1 MRSQTMNSA
10 ARDILRKLVEE
21 LGSNVADNPQQWR
34 GYLNDRLAHYQLE
47 RRALTTALNEHVPEE
62 LLSSQ
67 VSIAPEVQ
75 IERLSSRLVEHLGL
89 QPDVAR
95 WAVESWAVA
104 LGIAKSKPSREP
116 RTKVDAVLSNNKN
129 NPKRRLAMGLL
140 ALGAI
145 AGIGLTGSRLFSTS
159 LSTVGG
165 GGTPTE
171 QTLAP
176 LTRLTVGVYIPVIPN
191 QNGGQPNQPAFN
203 PKDGYQKFA
212 DYLKAELPKRFNRN
226 IEVNVE
232 FIDATGREAF
242 DQVRSKLKNQEWD
255 LAFTANPLLS
265 AAAIQ
270 NNYAFA
276 ARMQPSNNESFHIAL
291 VTRND
296 SPIKSLEDLNRNPDY
311 TIALGNPDSPFFYV
325 PVFDSYGRTLRVEPN
340 NSTPVA
346 AGNSVLEGRAD
357 VGVLPAEW
365 ITEEPSRDLPERFR
379 TIRQR
384 LRSGLRLISASR
396 SIPTAGVYF
405 SPKISQAD
413 QETLRKALLEAPEET
428 RRAARY
434 REGASGDYA
443 ELVKIAERVDQF
455 LACTD
460 PTKWKSGDRI
470 QFSCSNAITGRVNG
484 FGFADENTDYLTLQ
498 VDGGKVHRV
507 IVPKQILADAG
518 VPDVS
523 KVKRLAV
530 TGVTPNEQ
538 GELRITA
545 TNQIKPLPAQ

>member
-47 RRALTTALNEHVPEE
+47 RKALTTALNEHVPEE
-62 LLSSQ
+62 LMSSQ
-67 VSIAPEVQ
+67 VSIAPEAQ
-75 IERLSSRLVEHLGL
+75 IERLTSRLVEHLGL
-89 QPDVAR
+89 QPEVAR
-95 WAVESWAVA
+95 WAVESWAIA
-104 LGIAKSKPSREP
+104 LGILKGTVSKRPQTIADRG
-116 RTKVDAVLSNNKN
+116 TKVKKSNTKQRIAIAV
-129 NPKRRLAMGLL
+129 L

-145 AGIGLTGSRLFSTS
+145 AGIGFVAPKLLSNSGFAIGS
-159 LSTVGG
+159 GG
-165 GGTPTE
+165 NPAN
-171 QTLAP
+171 QNPAP

-191 QNGGQPNQPAFN
+191 QGGGQPNQPAFN
-203 PKDGYQKFA
+203 PREGYQKFA
-212 DYLKAELPKRFNRN
+212 EYLKAELPKRFNRN

-232 FIDATGREAF
+232 FIDATGRDAF

-265 AAAIQ
+265 AAATES
-270 NNYAFA
+270 NYTFA
-276 ARMQPSNNESFHIAL
+276 ARMQPSSNESFNIAL

-340 NSTPVA
+340 NPTPVA
-346 AGNSVLEGRAD
+346 AGISVLEGRAD

-365 ITEEPSRDLPERFR
+365 ITEEPSNNLPERFR
-379 TIRQR
+379 AIRQR
-384 LRSGLRLISASR
+384 LRGGLRLISASR

-405 SPKISQAD
+405 SPKISQSD

-434 REGASGDYA
+434 REGASGDYS

-470 QFSCSNAITGRVNG
+470 QFSCSNALTGRVNG
-484 FGFADENTDYLTLQ
+484 FGFADENTNYLTLQ
-498 VDGGKVHRV
+498 VDGGKAHRV
-507 IVPKQILADAG
+507 VVPKQILADAG
-518 VPDVS
+518 VTDVS

-538 GELRITA
+538 GEIQITA
-545 TNQIKPLPAQ
+545 ANQIKPLPAQ

>member
-47 RRALTTALNEHVPEE
+47 RKALTTALNEHVPEE
-62 LLSSQ
+62 LMSSQ

-75 IERLSSRLVEHLGL
+75 IERLTSRLVEHLGL

-95 WAVESWAVA
+95 WAVESWAIA
-104 LGIAKSKPSREP
+104 LGILKGN
-116 RTKVDAVLSNNKN
+116 V
-129 NPKRRLAMGLL
+129 PKRRPPKDKSGKEAQNSTKPRFAMGLL

-145 AGIGLTGSRLFSTS
+145 IGVGFTIPKLLPNPEIATGSGGNPS
-159 LSTVGG
+159 LQN
-165 GGTPTE
+165 P
-171 QTLAP
+171 QAP
-176 LTRLTVGVYIPVIPN
+176 LTRLTVGVYVPVIPN
-191 QNGGQPNQPAFN
+191 QSGGQPNQPAFN

-212 DYLKAELPKRFNRN
+212 DYLKAELPKRFDRN

-270 NNYAFA
+270 NNYTFA
-276 ARMQPSNNESFHIAL
+276 ARMQPSDNESFHIAL

-340 NSTPVA
+340 NPTPVA
-346 AGNSVLEGRAD
+346 AGLSVLEGRAD

-365 ITEEPSRDLPERFR
+365 ITEDPSNNLPERFR
-379 TIRQR
+379 AIRQR
-384 LRSGLRLISASR
+384 LRGGLRLISASR

-405 SPKISQAD
+405 SPKISRAN
-413 QETLRKALLEAPEET
+413 QETLQKALLEAPEET

-434 REGASGDYA
+434 REGTSADYA
-443 ELVKIAERVDQF
+443 ELVKIAQRVDQF

-484 FGFADENTDYLTLQ
+484 FGFADENTNYLTLQ
-498 VDGGKVHRV
+498 VDGGKMHRV
-507 IVPKQILADAG
+507 IVPKQILTDAA
-518 VPDVS
+518 VPDIS
-523 KVKRLAV
+523 HVKRLAV

-545 TNQIKPLPAQ
+545 ANQIKPLPAQ

>member
-47 RRALTTALNEHVPEE
+47 RKALTTALNERVPEE

-75 IERLSSRLVEHLGL
+75 IDRLSSRLVEQLGL

-104 LGIAKSKPSREP
+104 LGIAKGKTSRGKS
-116 RTKVDAVLSNNKN
+116 TKIDSVLPGNKN
-129 NPKRRLAMGLL
+129 NPTKQRLAMGLL

-145 AGIGLTGSRLFSTS
+145 AGIGFAGSQ
-159 LSTVGG
+159 LSQTINIAGDGG
-165 GGTPTE
+165 APTE
-171 QTLAP
+171 PRPAP
-176 LTRLTVGVYIPVIPN
+176 LTRLTVGVYISVIPN
-191 QNGGQPNQPAFN
+191 QGGGQPNQPAFN

-232 FIDATGREAF
+232 FIDATGRAAF
-242 DQVRSKLKNQEWD
+242 DQVQSKLKNKEWD

-265 AAAIQ
+265 ATAIQ
-270 NNYAFA
+270 NNYTFA

-296 SPIKSLEDLNRNPDY
+296 SPIKSLEDLNRNPNY
-311 TIALGNPDSPFFYV
+311 TIALGNSDSPFFYV
-325 PVFDSYGRTLRVEPN
+325 PVYDSYGRTLRVDPN
-340 NSTPVA
+340 NPTPVA
-346 AGNSVLEGRAD
+346 AGISVLEGRAD

-365 ITEEPSRDLPERFR
+365 VTEEPSRDLPERFR
-379 TIRQR
+379 AIRQR

-405 SPKISQAD
+405 SPQISQAD

-484 FGFADENTDYLTLQ
+484 FGFADENTDYFTLQ
-498 VDGGKVHRV
+498 VDGGKLHRV
-507 IVPKQILADAG
+507 LVPKQILVDAG

-545 TNQIKPLPAQ
+545 ANQIKSLPAQ